1 MASLRKHP
9 RSRYW
14 IACFRDS
21 DGRLTTRSTKHT
33 DHRKALNLAD
43 EWEATVR
50 GQRSVAQAQR
60 VVSELFR
67 QTSKVEFPVLSVR
80 QHMANW
86 LDAKQPEVADST
98 DEKYRYEV
106 GQFLAYLGE
115 RADAP
120 LIHLQECDLKSFRDH
135 CARIGTPKT
144 ANNKLVTV
152 AAALKDAWLDGII
165 PDNIAKRVKKLK
177 LPTGGKAFQRLP
189 FTQEQ
194 VDSILAAATG
204 EWKGI
209 SLFGAYTGQRLGDI
223 VSLCWRNIESTPD
236 GDVVSLQSKK
246 AGRIVRVPLDPAV
259 SAWLRSQKK
268 GAPNTPLFP
277 ASHATYL
284 RNKCTSPLS
293 KQFRVL
299 LASLGFATK
308 REWKVQGKGRRAPR
322 ACGEISFHSFRHYLT
337 SQLHRAGV
345 PGAVVQDIIGHD
357 SEVVHR
363 VYTNI
368 DDQTKRVGFARFSA
382 AREAA
387 KVAVSTAPAGEE
399 VRHG

>member
-14 IACFRDS
+14 IACFRDRS
-21 DGRLTTRSTKHT
+21 GRLTTRSTKQT
-33 DHRKALNLAD
+33 DHRKALSLAD

-50 GQRSVAQAQR
+50 RQRSVAQAQR
-60 VVSELFR
+60 VVSDLFR
-67 QTSKVEFPVLSVR
+67 ETFKVEFPVLTVR

-98 DEKYRYEV
+98 DEKYRYEI
-106 GQFLAYLGE
+106 GQFIAFLGE

-120 LIHLQECDLKSFRDH
+120 LIHLQESELKAFRDH
-135 CARIGTPKT
+135 CARVGTPKT

-152 AAALKDAWLDGII
+152 TAALSDAWFDGII
-165 PDNIAKRVKKLK
+165 PDNFAKRVRKLK
-177 LPTGGKAFQRLP
+177 VPTGDKSFQRLP

-194 VDSILAAATG
+194 VDRILAAATG

-209 SLFGAYTGQRLGDI
+209 CLFGAFTGQRLGDI
-223 VSLCWRNIESTPD
+223 VSLCWRNVEQGKS
-236 GDVVSLQSKK
+236 GDVVSLKSKK

-259 SAWLRSQKK
+259 SAWLATQNK
-268 GAPNTPLFP
+268 GAPNTPIFP
-277 ASHATYL
+277 ESRATYL

-299 LASLGFATK
+299 LASLGYATK

-357 SEVVHR
+357 SAVVHR

-368 DDQTKRVGFARFSA
+368 DDQTKLVGFAQFSA
-382 AREAA
+382 ARAA
-387 KVAVSTAPAGEE
+387 AQAAVAVGEVCHE
-399 VRHG
+399 